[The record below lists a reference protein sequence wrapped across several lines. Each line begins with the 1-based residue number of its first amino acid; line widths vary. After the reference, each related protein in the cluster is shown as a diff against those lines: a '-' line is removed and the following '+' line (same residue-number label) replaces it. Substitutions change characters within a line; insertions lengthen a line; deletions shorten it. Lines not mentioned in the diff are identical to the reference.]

1 LAEPGHAGALADD
14 EHGLV
19 AHQFEDLEQQRS
31 AAALGMWAFLVT
43 EVLFFGGLFLAYT
56 VYRSLYPAAFA
67 AGSHHLDVTL
77 GSVNTLVLI
86 GSSLTMALSVH
97 AAQTGDDK
105 ALFRLLLVTM
115 FLGAVFLGIKVV
127 EYAEKFRDD
136 LVPGVHFHWHGP
148 DEGHVR
154 LFYGLYF
161 VMTGMHAVH
170 MIIGEGLLAW
180 LAIQARRGRF
190 GPHYNTPV
198 DLIGLYWHFVD
209 IVWIFLFP
217 LLYLLGRH

>member
-1 LAEPGHAGALADD
+1 MAEAGHAAPLAD
-14 EHGLV
+14 EKHGLV
-19 AHQFEDLEQQRS
+19 SHQFEDVEQQRS

-56 VYRSLYPAAFA
+56 VYRRLYPEAFA

-97 AAQTGDDK
+97 AAQTGDNK
-105 ALFRLLLVTM
+105 ALVRLLLATM
-115 FLGAVFLGIKVV
+115 LLGAVFLGIKVV
-127 EYAEKFRDD
+127 EYAEKFRDH

-161 VMTGMHAVH
+161 MMTGMHAVH
-170 MIIGEGLLAW
+170 MIIGEGLLGW
-180 LAIQARRGRF
+180 LVIQGRRGRF